1 MGSSFASGANHKV
14 TVGGAQ
20 GGGLKFS
27 SASNTK
33 LRFLNHQMMKLP
45 QALEL
50 WGMTCL
56 KLVKIMKQ
64 K

>member
-27 SASNTK
+27 S
-33 LRFLNHQMMKLP
+33 
-45 QALEL
+45 
-50 WGMTCL
+50 G
-56 KLVKIMKQ
+56 V
-64 K
+64 